1 MLTSALGEPLE
12 RSPLGFILVR
22 FRECQGL
29 APMLCHTAGAE
40 AGGEREKMARNSN
53 SNRGSNHLRR
63 GSTGLFIA
71 GLLGLFSSAA
81 NAAWE
86 LNLQEPVTAV
96 ARRVYE
102 LHTLLL
108 WVIVVIFV
116 GVFAVVAYSLVYH
129 RKSKGHKAASFHDNT
144 TVELAWT
151 IVPALILVAIAF
163 PATSALVD
171 MRDTSE
177 PDLTV
182 KVTGYQWKW
191 GYEYLTGDA
200 AGVKYMSVLST
211 PREQIENKA
220 PKGEHYLL
228 EVDRPLVVP
237 VGKKVRILTTANDV
251 IHNWAV
257 PAFAIKTDAVPGFL
271 RDTWFRAEKEG
282 TYRGQCSELCGKDH
296 GFMPV
301 VVEVVSEEKYAAWV
315 GEQKQQLAAV
325 AEDPNKVWALDEQ
338 LALGEKVYTTNCAA
352 CHQANGAGLPP
363 AFPALDGSKIATG
376 PREAH
381 IEMVL
386 TGKAGTAMAAFGE
399 QLSDTD
405 IAAVVAYERNAW
417 NNKLGEVI
425 QPAEVKALRG
435 K

>member
-1 MLTSALGEPLE
+1 
-12 RSPLGFILVR
+12 
-22 FRECQGL
+22 
-29 APMLCHTAGAE
+29 
-40 AGGEREKMARNSN
+40 MAAKSN
-53 SNRGSNHLRR
+53 SNRDTNRPR
-63 GSTGLFIA
+63 YATA
-71 GLLGLFSSAA
+71 GLLAAWMLSLFSGAA

-86 LNLQEPVTAV
+86 LNLQEPVTAA

-102 LHTLLL
+102 LHSLLL
-108 WVIVVIFV
+108 WVIAAIFV
-116 GVFAVVAYSLVYH
+116 GVFAVVTYSLIYH
-129 RKSKGHKAASFHDNT
+129 RKSKGHKAADFHDNT
-144 TVELAWT
+144 TVELVWT

-200 AGVKYMSVLST
+200 AGIKYMSVLST

-220 PKGEHYLL
+220 PKGENYLL

-251 IHNWAV
+251 IHNWSV
-257 PAFAIKTDAVPGFL
+257 PAFAVKIDAVPGFL
-271 RDTWFRAEKEG
+271 RDSWFRAEKEG

-315 GEQKQQLAAV
+315 AEQKQQQAAV
-325 AEDPNKVWALDEQ
+325 AEDPSKVWTLDEQ
-338 LALGEKVYTTNCAA
+338 VGRGETVYASHCAA

-363 AFPALDGSKIATG
+363 AFPALDGSEVAKG
-376 PREAH
+376 PVAAH

-386 TGKAGTAMAAFGE
+386 KGKPGTAMAAFAE
-399 QLSDTD
+399 QLNDTD

-417 NNKLGEVI
+417 SNKLGEVI
-425 QPAEVKALRG
+425 QPAEVKALRAG